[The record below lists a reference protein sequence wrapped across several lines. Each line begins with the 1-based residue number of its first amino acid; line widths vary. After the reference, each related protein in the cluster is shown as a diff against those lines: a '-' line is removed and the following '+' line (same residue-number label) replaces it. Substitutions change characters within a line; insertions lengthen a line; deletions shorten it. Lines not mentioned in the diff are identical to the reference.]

1 MSVYSRNNST
11 KNIVNEYITSIKF
24 NSNNRSN
31 SVENNRKHSE
41 VKCLYKRNDQV
52 YNKNL
57 LILNYIM
64 TNSKKKH
71 SIKTAFSDTNYEND
85 NKNYDLNM
93 INKYEE
99 NLNSSLSFISEF
111 DLENDND
118 IKEDNSFNS
127 ENDDDDDSVEEIEIN
142 SKCNKNIR
150 EKRNEEDEFDI
161 KLDQDFIEIKKK
173 LLSSKDY

>member
-1 MSVYSRNNST
+1 
-11 KNIVNEYITSIKF
+11 
-24 NSNNRSN
+24 
-31 SVENNRKHSE
+31 
-41 VKCLYKRNDQV
+41 
-52 YNKNL
+52 
-57 LILNYIM
+57 
-64 TNSKKKH
+64 
-71 SIKTAFSDTNYEND
+71 
-85 NKNYDLNM
+85 M

-127 ENDDDDDSVEEIEIN
+127 EDDDDDSVEEIEIN

>member
-1 MSVYSRNNST
+1 
-11 KNIVNEYITSIKF
+11 
-24 NSNNRSN
+24 
-31 SVENNRKHSE
+31 
-41 VKCLYKRNDQV
+41 
-52 YNKNL
+52 
-57 LILNYIM
+57 M

-127 ENDDDDDSVEEIEIN
+127 EDDDDSVEEIEIN

>member
-1 MSVYSRNNST
+1 MLYTWS
-11 KNIVNEYITSIKF
+11 F
-24 NSNNRSN
+24 L
-31 SVENNRKHSE
+31 
-41 VKCLYKRNDQV
+41 LYKHFTSECFR
-52 YNKNL
+52 L
-57 LILNYIM
+57 
-64 TNSKKKH
+64 
-71 SIKTAFSDTNYEND
+71 FST
-85 NKNYDLNM
+85 
-93 INKYEE
+93 
-99 NLNSSLSFISEF
+99 EF

-127 ENDDDDDSVEEIEIN
+127 EDDDDSVEEIEIN

>member
-127 ENDDDDDSVEEIEIN
+127 EYDDDSVEEIEIN
-142 SKCNKNIR
+142 SKFNKNIR

-161 KLDQDFIEIKKK
+161 KLDQDFNEIKKK